1 MANQDCPKHEG
12 LTARMENVEKRQDAL
27 REPNGELSRMWAS
40 LGDKVAYKIFIWIIG
55 AVFAFILI
63 IQAMNYREITN
74 LNEQIKRELSIASNE
89 RAQLYIKLERMQI
102 QLIDL
107 MKENK
112 R

>member
-27 REPNGELSRMWAS
+27 REPAGELSRMWAS

-74 LNEQIKRELSIASNE
+74 LNDQIKRESSIASEE
-89 RAQLYIKLERMQI
+89 RKDLKQRMEKLETRVMDS
-102 QLIDL
+102 LNR
-107 MKENK
+107 K
-112 R
+112 